1 MEIIVKQLFSK
12 VFVEDSGDSSFI
24 PGTYVKYEDFLK
36 KNEEL
41 AREKKTLA
49 KGQRMALGLT
59 TIAKE
64 TDSWLSAASFQE
76 TIRVM
81 VGASLRGAIDTLS
94 DLKANVII

>member
-1 MEIIVKQLFSK
+1 
-12 VFVEDSGDSSFI
+12 
-24 PGTYVKYEDFLK
+24 LK

-41 AREKKTLA
+41 TREKKTLA
-49 KGQRMALGLT
+49 KGKRMALGLT

-81 VGASLRGAIDTLS
+81 V
-94 DLKANVII
+94 